1 MKHISELIKYRLEK
15 SWNTYGDA
23 ELLVKENR
31 KGSALNRMYYSC
43 FYAVL
48 AALLSIDKNAKTHK
62 GVKSLFNEHFINTG
76 IIPNELGK
84 FYGKIFNQRMEQDY
98 DDYAEVENIDLQSYL
113 EQTKNFLKAIELV
126 LK

>member
-15 SWNTYGDA
+15 AWSTFRDA
-23 ELLVKENR
+23 ELLVNENR

-62 GVKSLFNEHFINTG
+62 GVKSLFSEHFIYTG

-84 FYGKIFNQRMEQDY
+84 FYGKIFNQHMEQDY
-98 DDYAEVENIDLQSYL
+98 DYYADIENIDLNSYL
-113 EQTKNFLKAIELV
+113 NKPGISYKQSNQH
-126 LK
+126 